1 MMTKQEKTTLRKIQ
15 KHEARAEQSFISII
29 ENGTGRR
36 LEQIPAFVLLAW
48 SAEGRT
54 AQSIGIRAA
63 VLSAIVNREKIE
75 PLGHKLKCSTGHLRK
90 IASQAR
96 LEIWL
101 FERKRKARKQP
112 I

>member
-1 MMTKQEKTTLRKIQ
+1 MTPQEKSAFRKIRAYES
-15 KHEARAEQSFISII
+15 KAEQSFISII

-63 VLSAIVNREKIE
+63 VLSAIVNREQIE
-75 PLGHKLKCSTGHLRK
+75 PLARKLNCSQGHLRK
-90 IASQAR
+90 IAAQAR

-112 I
+112 T